1 MLRSSLLDPG
11 LQPAASCP
19 ASEGSTTLASEE
31 HRYVLRRV
39 RDNPMWTLDRGTG
52 FYDMERR
59 TKKKASLLGS
69 GKDAGK
75 SRVMYH
81 GVEWSRILRH
91 VWRRDFFTTAVHA
104 RFLYIVAA
112 MVGVFISSFLF
123 WACIYYVIWKVDGS
137 CFLGFHS
144 FLSAFLFS
152 IETQNTIG
160 YGSHAIG
167 DCWLPA
173 WLVGIQCILAVLLE
187 AVFIGVIFAKISHP
201 KGRSRT
207 ILISECAC
215 IARRGGILKLMFRVA
230 DIRKRTAIAPKIH
243 AVLYTWGPGH
253 TTAEGELIPV
263 GVTPLPL
270 HYLDATLLLPVVVE
284 HTIDERSPLYGH
296 TSESLEAVGAEIVVT
311 FEGTSELGDSFMSRQ
326 SYLPSEV
333 HWGCT
338 FVNIIQQA
346 GQGHTQHSINLSRFH
361 DVEPQPGLAL
371 MPPHRLSRAVVLGGA
386 RRIPRPRLGE
396 NTLLLADELVVT
408 QGADGRWFVAVR
420 VGDAYPSQMCCAS
433 VTMFIYRYST
443 SSSGGPSAEAAA
455 DGAAAAAAVCQTQTY
470 SHQELPLTRHLWSD
484 AAGPQQQQQQQ
495 QQQQAD
501 SVVATAA
508 SSAAAAAMTRA
519 KSGVSVLLRYPVVVG
534 HEIGPDSPLKDWI
547 TPEGMLQDAD
557 AEIVVVASATQ
568 YITSHLA
575 MRSKVYS
582 VLGSIRWG
590 HCYAPCVVPPK
601 RSLTGHALV
610 EWAKF
615 HDTAAVH
622 PSARR
627 AGSSRRMPPGQQQQQ
642 QEQQH
647 TADAYEA
654 QVADVLEQLSAH
666 QLHAQQQHAHAQ
678 QQQQQQQHAVPI
690 GLLQDR
696 LAQAAAAAG
705 DADSYGETGSRGAT
719 WKQQQQQQQRGG
731 EQGRLAAAGS
741 SAVQQG
747 LLTQQ
752 RSSASRQES
761 ASSTAAVPIV
771 QQQSQGEL
779 EEEDWDAY
787 LAHSVGFADLHD
799 MGQLHAKLKQQQ
811 QHVRQAVTSAAGLR
825 QTTSAEGAAV
835 EGSGSSSIGW
845 QQQQQQQ
852 QQLLASGAA
861 DPRGGSLSSSAR
873 RTRATQQQ
881 QQQLQQ
887 RQQQE
892 AEDEDA
898 HTLTVMPA
906 RVNSWADKRS
916 LAGVLDLFESA
927 GSAEQQQ
934 QPAAASAAWFDSN
947 GAGAAGQ
954 GGGQGSSSKDK
965 Q

>member
-1 MLRSSLLDPG
+1 MLRSSLLDPA
-11 LQPAASCP
+11 LQPASSCP
-19 ASEGSTTLASEE
+19 ASEASTTLANEE

-215 IARRGGILKLMFRVA
+215 IARRDGILKLMFRVA

-243 AVLYTWGPGH
+243 ALLYTWGPGH

-433 VTMFIYRYST
+433 VTMFIYRYSST
-443 SSSGGPSAEAAA
+443 SGGPSTAAAAAAA
-455 DGAAAAAAVCQTQTY
+455 DGAAAAAFCQTQTY

-484 AAGPQQQQQQQ
+484 AASPQQQQQQQ
-495 QQQQAD
+495 QCAD
-501 SVVATAA
+501 GVVATAA

-547 TPEGMLQDAD
+547 TPDGMLQDAD

-601 RSLTGHALV
+601 RSPTGHALV
-610 EWAKF
+610 E
-615 HDTAAVH
+615 
-622 PSARR
+622 
-627 AGSSRRMPPGQQQQQ
+627 
-642 QEQQH
+642 
-647 TADAYEA
+647 
-654 QVADVLEQLSAH
+654 L
-666 QLHAQQQHAHAQ
+666 
-678 QQQQQQQHAVPI
+678 
-690 GLLQDR
+690 GL
-696 LAQAAAAAG
+696 
-705 DADSYGETGSRGAT
+705 
-719 WKQQQQQQQRGG
+719 
-731 EQGRLAAAGS
+731 
-741 SAVQQG
+741 
-747 LLTQQ
+747 
-752 RSSASRQES
+752 
-761 ASSTAAVPIV
+761 
-771 QQQSQGEL
+771 
-779 EEEDWDAY
+779 
-787 LAHSVGFADLHD
+787 
-799 MGQLHAKLKQQQ
+799 
-811 QHVRQAVTSAAGLR
+811 
-825 QTTSAEGAAV
+825 
-835 EGSGSSSIGW
+835 
-845 QQQQQQQ
+845 
-852 QQLLASGAA
+852 
-861 DPRGGSLSSSAR
+861 
-873 RTRATQQQ
+873 
-881 QQQLQQ
+881 
-887 RQQQE
+887 
-892 AEDEDA
+892 
-898 HTLTVMPA
+898 
-906 RVNSWADKRS
+906 
-916 LAGVLDLFESA
+916 
-927 GSAEQQQ
+927 
-934 QPAAASAAWFDSN
+934 
-947 GAGAAGQ
+947 
-954 GGGQGSSSKDK
+954 
-965 Q
+965 